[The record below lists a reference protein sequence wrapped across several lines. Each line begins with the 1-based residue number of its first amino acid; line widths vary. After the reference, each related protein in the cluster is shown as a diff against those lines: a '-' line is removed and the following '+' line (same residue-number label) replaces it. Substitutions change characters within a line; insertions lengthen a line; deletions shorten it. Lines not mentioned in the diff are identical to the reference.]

1 MWPGRPR
8 HWSCART
15 RALECLCVDRCWAR
29 LFAHLLPGAGG
40 KPRWLCKMHRLVNSF
55 RYAFAGL
62 ICLLRTQPNARI
74 HLAISGVV
82 VVVGLWIGLPARDW
96 AVIALTIGLVWVA
109 EAFNT
114 ALEAAVDLAS
124 PGRHPLARVAKD
136 IGAGAVMLAAITSV
150 VVGLLLLGPPLWAR
164 LFGGQ

>member
-1 MWPGRPR
+1 
-8 HWSCART
+8 
-15 RALECLCVDRCWAR
+15 
-29 LFAHLLPGAGG
+29 
-40 KPRWLCKMHRLVNSF
+40 MHRLVNSF

-62 ICLLRTQPNARI
+62 IYLLRTQPNARI

-96 AVIALTIGLVWVA
+96 AVIALTIGLVLVT

-114 ALEAAVDLAS
+114 ALEAVVDLTS

-136 IGAGAVMLAAITSV
+136 ISAGAVMLAAITAV